1 MRNAEGIFHEIKIM
15 HTTRGPKRTK
25 KKIGK
30 KSHFSIV
37 RLSLLVGIRI
47 GGGGGMEATFS
58 ITPLRMVEKI
68 IASRNSDTTY
78 AGDK

>member
-1 MRNAEGIFHEIKIM
+1 MYVIRRVFFTKLKSCIPLAA
-15 HTTRGPKRTK
+15 PKRTK

-47 GGGGGMEATFS
+47 GGGGGDGGHIF
-58 ITPLRMVEKI
+58 
-68 IASRNSDTTY
+68 NYTTKN
-78 AGDK
+78 GRENHCK